1 VSRVIENPVQD
12 EQQQQQASQ
21 HVFQLATGYIVSTA
35 LQAATQLR
43 IADRLAAGPRS
54 IADLARECNVS
65 EDALYRVLRALASA
79 GMFEELDSRRFRL
92 NPPAA
97 MLRSDVPG
105 SLYDMV
111 RWISSP
117 FHLRVY
123 SEAMHAVTTGEP
135 AAKKATGMDVFEYL
149 SKNPELS
156 SIFNNAMT
164 SFSAM
169 VVPAALEAYDF
180 SGIRVLVDVAGGHG
194 GVLTGILERFP
205 SMRGILCDLDHVIA
219 GASKRIASIGMQDRV
234 ECVTVDIFAA
244 VPEGGDAYVMKHIIH
259 DWDDER
265 AGTILRNIRKV
276 LPKNGRVILL
286 ESVLAPGNAPDLGK
300 LIDLEMLM
308 MPGGRERTADEF
320 RTLFE
325 ANGYE
330 LTNVVPTKSPLSVV
344 EAVAR

>member
-1 VSRVIENPVQD
+1 VSRAIESSVQD
-12 EQQQQQASQ
+12 EQQPQQATQ
-21 HVFQLATGYIVSTA
+21 LVFQLATGYIVSTA
-35 LQAATQLR
+35 LQLAVQLR
-43 IADRLAAGPRS
+43 IADLLADGPRS
-54 IADLARECNVS
+54 TADLARDCSVN
-65 EDALYRVLRALASA
+65 EDPLYRVLRALASA
-79 GMFEELDSRRFRL
+79 GVFEEIESRRFRL
-92 NPPAA
+92 NPAAA
-97 MLRSDVPG
+97 MLRSDVQG
-105 SLYDMV
+105 SLYDMA

-123 SEAMHAVTTGEP
+123 AEAMHSLKTGEP
-135 AAKKATGMDVFEYL
+135 AAKKATGMDVFEYF
-149 SKNPELS
+149 SENPELS

-164 SFSAM
+164 SFSAA

-180 SGIRVLVDVAGGHG
+180 SAIRVLVDVAGGHG

-205 SMRGILCDLDHVIA
+205 SMRGILCDLDHVLA
-219 GASKRIASIGMQDRV
+219 GARKRIASIGMQDHV

-286 ESVLAPGNAPDLGK
+286 ESVLAAGNAPDLGK

-320 RTLFE
+320 RALFA

-330 LTNVVPTKSPLSVV
+330 LTKIVPTKSPLSVV
-344 EAVAR
+344 EAVRR

>member
-1 VSRVIENPVQD
+1 VSRAIESPVQD
-12 EQQQQQASQ
+12 EQQQQQTTQ

-35 LQAATQLR
+35 LQAAVQLR
-43 IADRLAAGPRS
+43 IADLLADGPRS
-54 IADLARECNVS
+54 TADLARECNVS
-65 EDALYRVLRALASA
+65 EDSLYRVLRALASA
-79 GMFEELDSRRFRL
+79 GVFEEIDSRQFRL

-123 SEAMHAVTTGEP
+123 SEAMHAIKTGEP
-135 AAKKATGMDVFEYL
+135 AAKKATGMDVFEYF

-164 SFSAM
+164 SFSAA
-169 VVPAALEAYDF
+169 VVPAALEVYDF

-205 SMRGILCDLDHVIA
+205 SMRGILCDLEHVIA
-219 GASKRIASIGMQDRV
+219 GARKRIASIGMQDRV

-320 RTLFE
+320 RALFA
-325 ANGYE
+325 ANGFE
-330 LTNVVPTKSPLSVV
+330 LTRIVPTKSPLSVV

>member
-1 VSRVIENPVQD
+1 
-12 EQQQQQASQ
+12 
-21 HVFQLATGYIVSTA
+21 
-35 LQAATQLR
+35 
-43 IADRLAAGPRS
+43 
-54 IADLARECNVS
+54 
-65 EDALYRVLRALASA
+65 
-79 GMFEELDSRRFRL
+79 
-92 NPPAA
+92 
-97 MLRSDVPG
+97 
-105 SLYDMV
+105 
-111 RWISSP
+111 
-117 FHLRVY
+117 
-123 SEAMHAVTTGEP
+123 
-135 AAKKATGMDVFEYL
+135 MDVFEYF

-156 SIFNNAMT
+156 SIFNSAMT
-164 SFSAM
+164 SFSAA
-169 VVPAALEAYDF
+169 VVPAALEVYDF

-205 SMRGILCDLDHVIA
+205 SMRGILCDLEHVIA
-219 GASKRIASIGMQDRV
+219 GARKRIASIGMQDRV

-320 RTLFE
+320 RALFA
-325 ANGYE
+325 ANGFE
-330 LTNVVPTKSPLSVV
+330 LTRIVPTKSPLSVV